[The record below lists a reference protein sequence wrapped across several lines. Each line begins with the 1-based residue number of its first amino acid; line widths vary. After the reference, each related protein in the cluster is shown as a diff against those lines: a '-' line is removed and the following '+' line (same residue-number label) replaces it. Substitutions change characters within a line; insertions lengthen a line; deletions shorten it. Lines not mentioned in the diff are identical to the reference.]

1 MTQQGDE
8 FTFRSVPSSP
18 SFCQLEKE
26 VQTFWDEKR
35 VEDRALE
42 QRTGAPRYVF
52 FEGPPTANG
61 MPHPGHC
68 LTRAMKDL
76 FPRYQT
82 MLGNLCERK
91 GGWDTHGLPVETEV
105 CKELGIH
112 SKAEIE
118 EYGIEPFVRLCQQ
131 SVFRYIDEWKT
142 MTRRIGFWL
151 DLDESYATF
160 HQYYVESVWWALK
173 RLFEAGLLY
182 QGEKILW
189 WWAQGGTG
197 LSAGEVGEGYREVD
211 DPSVYIRMPRLDAS
225 GKPDGVS
232 FLVWTTTP
240 WTLLSNQF
248 LAVHPEIDYVTVES
262 SGDSSPLILAQDLV
276 ETLAQKLKCE
286 LTIVERCKGSDLIGQ
301 RYQPPFDCY
310 YAGDGTTVASLL
322 DGGEAQIGW
331 RVLGA
336 EFVNV
341 ESGTGVVHQAPAFG
355 EEDHAL
361 LLEERKRFSEPSD
374 VPLICGVLP
383 DGTFSDVVGES
394 LEGRWVKDCDKDI
407 CRDLRER
414 GLLLLQETYRHDYP
428 FCPRAQ
434 DDPLIQYPRNSW
446 FIRTTSFVDDMLAN
460 NREITWL
467 PKHIQDGRFGK
478 YLETNVDW
486 ALSRERFWGTPLPF
500 WVCESSGHIEAI
512 ESYDEL
518 LAKPG
523 VAGTE
528 VWKDTLKESPDL
540 DENLKVHRPYI
551 DAVTY
556 DSPKVSGAR
565 MRRVP
570 DVIDAW
576 FDAGC
581 MPFAQWGFPHQNVE
595 RFTEQFPADFISEAI
610 DQTRGWFYAL
620 LSISSLLFGPS
631 GVARGDDRV
640 PEEVFGDWPH
650 PYRNCI
656 VLGLLLGEDGMKMSK
671 SKKNYRTPEYI
682 FDNEGADAMRWLFLS
697 GQVPWTSVRFQESA
711 ITEGQREFLLRWWN
725 TYSFFLIYARIDGW
739 KPRGDLLGTPQDD
752 AALTELD
759 RWILGELHGT
769 IKTVREKLDQLDN
782 FSAAKALNEFIDGL
796 SNWYVRRGRDRYW
809 RSGMDSDKE
818 AAYST
823 LYHCLTTMSLLAA
836 PFVPFFSETLY
847 QNLVGS
853 RSTCAII
860 RKLRLRGSTR
870 SSPTGW
876 RWCVRSRASAGRV
889 VRGRNCVSGSPCRR
903 SGSSWQ
909 TGTWQTL
916 SREMSGS
923 SPRN

>member
-818 AAYST
+818 A
-823 LYHCLTTMSLLAA
+823 
-836 PFVPFFSETLY
+836 E
-847 QNLVGS
+847 G
-853 RSTCAII
+853 
-860 RKLRLRGSTR
+860 
-870 SSPTGW
+870 
-876 RWCVRSRASAGRV
+876 
-889 VRGRNCVSGSPCRR
+889 
-903 SGSSWQ
+903 
-909 TGTWQTL
+909 
-916 SREMSGS
+916 E
-923 SPRN
+923 